1 MEPAPALAILDVNET
16 LSDLA
21 PLAERFEA
29 VGAPAHLLP
38 TWFAGTLR
46 DGIAIAATGQYADF
60 QDVARAAL
68 LTVLAGVPQLRRP
81 AEEAA
86 DHVLAGF
93 AALSVHPD
101 VPDGIQR
108 LYRAGMRIVTLT
120 NGSASTAAGLLERA
134 GLQELVEANIAVD
147 EVGCWKPAPE
157 PYHHA
162 CRGLG
167 VAVGEAVLIAAHP
180 WDVHGAKQAG
190 LRGAWLNRRAAPYP
204 GVFAAPDVTATDLPR
219 LVDQVVG

>member
-86 DHVLAGF
+86 DDVLAGF

>member
-68 LTVLAGVPQLRRP
+68 LTVLAGAPQLRRP

-86 DHVLAGF
+86 GHVLAGF

-108 LYRAGMRIVTLT
+108 LHRAGTRIVTLT
-120 NGSASTAAGLLERA
+120 NGSASIAAGLLERA

-147 EVGCWKPAPE
+147 EVGRWKPAPQ

-162 CRGLG
+162 CRALG
-167 VAVGEAVLIAAHP
+167 VAVDEAVLIAAHP

-204 GVFAAPDVTATDLPR
+204 AVFAAPDVTATDLPG
-219 LVDQVVG
+219 LVEQLVE